1 MNWTLAVPVPDP
13 RTHRVGRLATVYSRQ
28 ALGRRGARRALVRG
42 RLRDGCIAF
51 HITYTLFEISAW
63 AKRHREVS
71 IIYVHSLSDC
81 SVIDK
86 STERSL
92 DGVIRVNGLAARMIR
107 RALRRAGRGEE
118 GRGVLRG
125 LRCRRRWPPRPL

>member
-13 RTHRVGRLATVYSRQ
+13 RTHVGRRATPATSPRATGGSQ
-28 ALGRRGARRALVRG
+28 SAGEALVRG

-71 IIYVHSLSDC
+71 IIYGTNVHSLS
-81 SVIDK
+81 VH
-86 STERSL
+86 STYARARSDL
-92 DGVIRVNGLAARMIR
+92 LTV
-107 RALRRAGRGEE
+107 
-118 GRGVLRG
+118 
-125 LRCRRRWPPRPL
+125 